1 MDLTKE
7 NIRKL
12 RELILFTAVVI
23 VCLWKYE
30 TTFEIISFVWNV
42 IFPFILGGAIAFILN
57 VPMCFLQRHLFPEE
71 KLQGKKGVQ
80 NCQTG

>member
-42 IFPFILGGAIAFILN
+42 IFPFILGGAIAFIPKLLRCISKLLHHRKSN
-57 VPMCFLQRHLFPEE
+57 QQRPRR
-71 KLQGKKGVQ
+71 V
-80 NCQTG
+80 